1 MNVATDPT
9 LAAAL
14 VAAQRAISNV
24 PHDKTN
30 TFHRYSYTSS
40 EAIFREAREALL
52 GAGLAAVMT
61 GWSIESE
68 EAVRVSFRLIH
79 ESGASTDYEVVA
91 PALVD
96 KGRPFDKAVSAA
108 LTLAESYWLR
118 GLLLIPR
125 VADSEDVAGRDD
137 TAYTPVAKPASRPAP
152 RPAPRKRPVSE
163 AQLRELTVA
172 TRKYG
177 VTREAVL
184 EHCRESF
191 QAASPRDLSEADFC
205 SLLAW
210 VRLEHPETPEPEEE
224 GELLGQP
231 PFPNSSSPI
240 HDCRALSHDRAHDQQ
255 EQETKR

>member
-137 TAYTPVAKPASRPAP
+137 TAYTPVAKPA
-152 RPAPRKRPVSE
+152 RPVSE

-210 VRLEHPETPEPEEE
+210 VRLGHPETPEPEEE
-224 GELLGQP
+224 V
-231 PFPNSSSPI
+231 
-240 HDCRALSHDRAHDQQ
+240 A
-255 EQETKR
+255 

>member
-61 GWSIESE
+61 GWSIENE
-68 EAVRVSFRLIH
+68 TAVRVAFRLIH
-79 ESGASTDYEVVA
+79 ESGASADYEVVA

-152 RPAPRKRPVSE
+152 QPAPRKRPVSE

-191 QAASPRDLSEADFC
+191 QAESPRDLSEADFC

-210 VRLEHPETPEPEEE
+210 VRLGHPETPEPEEE
-224 GELLGQP
+224 V
-231 PFPNSSSPI
+231 
-240 HDCRALSHDRAHDQQ
+240 A
-255 EQETKR
+255 

>member
-61 GWSIESE
+61 GWSIEGE
-68 EAVRVSFRLIH
+68 AAVRVAFRLIH
-79 ESGASTDYEVVA
+79 ESGPSADYEVAA

-137 TAYTPVAKPASRPAP
+137 TAYAPAATPAP
-152 RPAPRKRPVSE
+152 QPAPRKRPVSE

-191 QAASPRDLSEADFC
+191 QAESPRDLSEADFC

-210 VRLEHPETPEPEEE
+210 VRLGHPETPEPEEE
-224 GELLGQP
+224 V
-231 PFPNSSSPI
+231 
-240 HDCRALSHDRAHDQQ
+240 A
-255 EQETKR
+255 